1 MGKETVSSTTHWTS
15 SVRRSP
21 LPLPP
26 EVTLGQKSQGCAK
39 WLGWCSRS
47 SPTEEELHGTNY
59 WVLGTLLLH
68 HSSWGCG
75 PTPDGC
81 SAGPP
86 DLHLELTFSQ
96 ICNTDWPERT
106 RKQSDQFGANVF
118 STVGWMDGWTLE
130 WLVFFVVW
138 KKVRLPA

>member
-1 MGKETVSSTTHWTS
+1 MGQTTGYWVPCSSTTVAGAVGRHQTG
-15 SVRRSP
+15 VA
-21 LPLPP
+21 
-26 EVTLGQKSQGCAK
+26 Q
-39 WLGWCSRS
+39 
-47 SPTEEELHGTNY
+47 
-59 WVLGTLLLH
+59 
-68 HSSWGCG
+68 
-75 PTPDGC
+75 
-81 SAGPP
+81 AGPP